1 MSAKETI
8 AELKKEFTPARF
20 NNLDPKSA
28 KFVAKTQYVWHLQ
41 DAIYD
46 TKSELSRLACKHID
60 LLGLLQD
67 TSDIKAQQG
76 QLERDL
82 KQLVRELR
90 RVTA

>member
-8 AELKKEFTPARF
+8 AELKNEWSPAKYD
-20 NNLDPKSA
+20 NLEPKMA
-28 KFVAKTQYVWHLQ
+28 KFVANTMYEWHLR
-41 DAIYD
+41 DVIYD
-46 TKSELSRLACKHID
+46 TKLKLNNLASKRID

-67 TSDIKAQQG
+67 TSDVKAQQV